1 MVVHKKKSLEK
12 KLAIDYDSLGFATW
26 DNFLKST
33 PGVKLHEKYW
43 VHSANLPPMA
53 LKEFAKHQ
61 KKKADLT
68 RGLKRPREAEKRQK
82 EKEKEKRNTTRNGD
96 SRDGSKSPSNLAVC
110 QWPCQE
116 VTDAIINV
124 VPGGCK

>member
-53 LKEFAKHQ
+53 LKEFANHQ

-68 RGLKRPREAEKRQK
+68 RGLKRPREADKRDEKADRKKRKKDKDHKKKDKKKKKKKKGIPPGMEIPGMVPKARQTL
-82 EKEKEKRNTTRNGD
+82 R
-96 SRDGSKSPSNLAVC
+96 
-110 QWPCQE
+110 
-116 VTDAIINV
+116 
-124 VPGGCK
+124 